1 MPIKQG
7 DVVLLKSQVMADVPE
22 GGGGPSAQVIKDGSS
37 NDIFIDVSDANRLLG
52 NVSLRQVAVAV
63 QTDDTDTL
71 MGLHVT
77 TTQPEDPGVSV
88 MLFADGGHF
97 TRRADAAGR
106 VEAWLFASATWP
118 GFLLEN
124 HIKGMRTI
132 QIFVHPKNADARP
145 PIGKT
150 LMLVQDEGKVSERAQ
165 YIRITKV
172 SSVRRT
178 FVHGDIDYEAIVQT
192 LELSDPLEM
201 DFKGTPPNRQFVP
214 ATGAAIL
221 RDTTVADAARYYGTR
236 KLATPAKVGDL
247 HIKADGIYGQLVPSS
262 QTETLMTD
270 LSAAGQGIAVISA
283 GQDAW
288 CEYISNQP
296 LNSANRLLLGSP
308 CEPGTLSIVTG
319 SGTLTDDGGRL
330 VLAGQ
335 TIGTVDYGAGVVHCT
350 QQSITSSLAV
360 RFRAA
365 VAPVV
370 HYDSDSYAVTAANR
384 SYNWSHTLPS
394 PPAKATLHVGYMAGG
409 NWYELWDDGS
419 GTLRG
424 ADPAFGVGRLEA
436 ASLTATATLGALPDV
451 GSEVI
456 WWWAIAGDY
465 DTSNPAAGKQV
476 PLYVALPI
484 GQDMP
489 RPCTIVWQ
497 EGTDGSGAKRTAIC
511 DELGDVTGDATGY
524 MDIEGGR
531 MMLQMAALPPM
542 GQLFTVHQGLP
553 KPPDPPPPE
562 PGAPEPPPPPP
573 PEPKIGQKW
582 SQPVT
587 GFQADGATSLTILL
601 GKEICKGCAIVYVPL
616 VSAKGEEVQGGG
628 SSSAGLGG
636 TSSGSREMIWAP
648 IAGFTVR
655 LRDNGQG
662 QMVLDTA
669 LVSGSP
675 IGKVLGTVD
684 YTRGEVFIQLGGLH
698 VPFPCRVTQRN
709 QRQSAG
715 LTGIGGQSS
724 YHAGTKTRTDPV
736 RCDSPGSATIQYAEP
751 YLIIEQDPNT
761 SPSPGPGGSG
771 QGTGDPKPPEEWKP
785 ELVKKVEAKEL
796 IGTIPAIAESLTLA
810 HALLS
815 FDGVL
820 PGDGIRQT
828 AVATMGA
835 LWGVR
840 SDGHRVEMAP
850 LDVNTGKL
858 VLKKWVAGGAGSFG
872 VQALL
877 RHYGTTPLLYN
888 LTWRVPQIPLKP
900 QQFQLRARSTEQT
913 YQNLR
918 DNQDGDITA
927 AGVTGHVNH
936 TTGVVRV
943 GFEKGV
949 YPETLRYNATAYS
962 YLPIGADVLGLNPVR
977 LPQDG
982 RVPMCRAGDIV
993 IVSDARVSS
1002 PTTFSNGQT
1011 LSLGRE
1017 RISRV
1022 RLVGDNGLGIHKG
1035 YTVDLDA
1042 GTVTATDVSDWSQPV
1057 RVHHYVEDAVQAI
1070 EVQIDGTI
1078 KIGAPL
1084 SHDYQAGATVHS
1096 ALYLGDRFARVSRVF
1111 DQDAWDGK
1119 TWNDT
1124 LVGNPAS
1131 ASYDT
1136 RLAPVVVTN
1145 RGAVSERWA
1154 LKFVNATEV
1163 DVIGE
1168 HVGNLGRFSI
1178 NQDIAPTNPNAGGAP
1193 YFAVKAVGFGAG
1205 WSAGNTLFI
1214 HTVAAAAPFW
1224 IVRTVQKGQGAVLDD
1239 RFELACR
1246 YNVDRPGPD
1255 QQVVP

>member
-22 GGGGPSAQVIKDGSS
+22 GGGGPSAQVIKDGAS

-132 QIFVHPKNADARP
+132 QIFVHPKNSDARP

-150 LMLVQDEGKVSERAQ
+150 LMLVQDEGKVSERSQ

-172 SSVRRT
+172 SAVRRT
-178 FVHGDIDYEAIVQT
+178 FIHNDAEYEAIVQT

-201 DFKGTPPNRQFVP
+201 DFKGTPPNRHFVP

-236 KLATPAKVGDL
+236 KLAAPAKVGDL

-262 QTETLMTD
+262 QTETPMTD

-330 VLAGQ
+330 MLAGQ

-370 HYDSDSYAVTAANR
+370 HYDSDSYPVTAANR
-384 SYNWSHTLPS
+384 SYNWSYTLPS
-394 PPAKATLHVGYMAGG
+394 LPAQATLHVGYMAGG

-424 ADPAFGVGRLEA
+424 SDPAFGVGRLDA
-436 ASLTATATLGALPDV
+436 ASLTATATFGALPDV

-497 EGTDGSGAKRTAIC
+497 EGADGSGAKRTAIC
-511 DELGDVTGDATGY
+511 DVLGDVTGDATGY

-542 GQLFTVHQGLP
+542 GQLFTVHEGLP
-553 KPPDPPPPE
+553 KPPDPPPPG
-562 PGAPEPPPPPP
+562 PNDPPAPPT
-573 PEPKIGQKW
+573 PKIVQKW

-587 GFQADGATSLTILL
+587 GFQGDGATSLTILL
-601 GKEICKGCAIVYVPL
+601 GKEICKGCVIVYVPL
-616 VSAKGEEVQGGG
+616 VSAKGVEEHSN
-628 SSSAGLGG
+628 SSSHSGMGG
-636 TSSGSREMIWAP
+636 TSGGSETVIWEP
-648 IAGFTVR
+648 IEGYTVR
-655 LRDNGQG
+655 LRDNGEG
-662 QMVLDTA
+662 KMVLDTP
-669 LVSGSP
+669 LSGGSSVGA
-675 IGKVLGTVD
+675 ILGAVN
-684 YTRGEVFIQLGGLH
+684 YTNGEIILHLGGLV
-698 VPFPCRVTQRN
+698 VPFACRVTVSR
-709 QRQSAG
+709 SDKTSG
-715 LTGIGGQSS
+715 MGGSGRSS
-724 YHAGTKTRTDPV
+724 QHHAGTKMRVDNV
-736 RCDSPGSATIQYAEP
+736 RCTSPGSATVQYAEP
-751 YLIIEQDPNT
+751 YEIIEQDSGT
-761 SPSPGPGGSG
+761 GGSG
-771 QGTGDPKPPEEWKP
+771 SGSGTGTTTPPEEWKP

-796 IGTIPAIAESLTLA
+796 IGTVPAVAESLTLA

-840 SDGHRVEMAP
+840 ADGHRVEMAS

-858 VLKKWVAGGAGSFG
+858 TLKKWVAGGAGSFG
-872 VQALL
+872 VQSLL

-927 AGVTGHVNH
+927 AGVTGFVNH

-1035 YTVDLDA
+1035 YTVNLDA

-1057 RVHHYVEDAVQAI
+1057 KVHHYVEDAVQAI

-1084 SHDYQAGATVHS
+1084 SHDYEAGATVHS

-1119 TWNDT
+1119 TWSDT

-1136 RLAPVVVTN
+1136 RQAPVVVTN

-1154 LKFVNATEV
+1154 LKFVNSTEV

-1178 NQDIAPTNPNAGGAP
+1178 NNDIAPINPNANAP
-1193 YFAVKAVGFGAG
+1193 YFTVKAVGFGAG
-1205 WSAGNTLFI
+1205 WVAGNTLFI

-1246 YNVDRPGPD
+1246 YNVDRPGSD
-1255 QQVVP
+1255 QAGP